1 MKLFITYESYEDGIH
16 LAFEEFMK
24 LPQKADDKE
33 FRDTC
38 PMHCFKIL
46 LQNLT
51 YDQKKMYFD

>member
-1 MKLFITYESYEDGIH
+1 MKLFITYESYEDGFH

-24 LPQKADDKE
+24 LPQKYNDKE

-51 YDQKKMYFD
+51 YD